1 MQYISSN
8 PSPAASGTVAAI
20 LWLAA
25 DAVALI
31 PEVSDPIHLAAEPLI
46 AAGLSTERHY
56 RTAVTIATLVA
67 ASRHPHLADTCGDS
81 SWEPWQQELTEPWPI
96 LADAANYAAQLGQL
110 QGQITPGRWIA

>member
-1 MQYISSN
+1 MQYINSN
-8 PSPAASGTVAAI
+8 PNPAASGTVAAI

-25 DAVALI
+25 DAVALT

-67 ASRHPHLADTCGDS
+67 ASRHLNLADTCG
-81 SWEPWQQELTEPWPI
+81 T
-96 LADAANYAAQLGQL
+96 AAGNPGSRNSPS
-110 QGQITPGRWIA
+110 PGRSWPTPPTTQQSSDSCKAK